1 MTTVDPGDAEAMP
14 GRYVSESYTEQVC
27 VVMPQHLNG
36 YGKLFGGQLAA
47 WIDLLAGVVATRH
60 CRMKIT
66 TAAIDNLTFREGAG
80 LSSVIVLRG
89 RMTYTGRTS
98 MEVRV
103 DSYNED
109 VRTGEHR
116 LINTA
121 FVTQVALDEEDRPR
135 LVPVLIPITE
145 QEKRY
150 FRDGQRRREFRN
162 SRRDLFQ

>member
-1 MTTVDPGDAEAMP
+1 MTELPGK
-14 GRYVSESYTEQVC
+14 YVSESYTEQVC
-27 VVMPQHLNG
+27 IVMPQHLNG

-60 CRMKIT
+60 CRMKII
-66 TAAIDNLTFREGAG
+66 TAAIDNLIFREGAD

-109 VRTGEHR
+109 ITTGEHR

-121 FVTQVALDEEDRPR
+121 FVTEVALDDNDRPR
-135 LVPVLIPITE
+135 PVPPLILVTE
-145 QEKRY
+145 QEKQY
-150 FRDGQRRREFRN
+150 FEDAKKRRELRS
-162 SRRDLFQ
+162 SRCDLFE